1 MGIAIKDIL
10 ISKEISIPDLRNKT
24 LAVDSFNMLYQFLT
38 TIRARDGSL
47 LTNQNGDV
55 TSHLIGLFSR
65 VTNMMEQGL
74 KLAFVFDG
82 TPPQLKRHEQQRRAE
97 LKKEAKKEYEIAKQR
112 EDIDGMRKYASRT
125 TKLTKDMVSDA
136 KELISYLGLPI
147 IQAKSEGEAQAA
159 YLVKQKHAFATISQ
173 DFDTLLH
180 GSDYLVR
187 NLSIAGKRKRT
198 NKLGYIT
205 VKPELINLSDNLN
218 HLGVDQDQLIALS
231 MLIGTDY
238 NIGGIKGIGPKKAIT
253 LVKQHNKDYNEMFK
267 SVKWNDYFDY
277 DWEDV
282 FYLIKNI
289 PIEKNFD
296 IKFTS
301 PDFNKITEFL
311 CEKHGFEKERVEKTL
326 NKIANSKDIK
336 QKGLGDFF

>member
-1 MGIAIKDIL
+1 M
-10 ISKEISIPDLRNKT
+10 
-24 LAVDSFNMLYQFLT
+24 
-38 TIRARDGSL
+38 
-47 LTNQNGDV
+47 
-55 TSHLIGLFSR
+55 
-65 VTNMMEQGL
+65 
-74 KLAFVFDG
+74 
-82 TPPQLKRHEQQRRAE
+82 
-97 LKKEAKKEYEIAKQR
+97 
-112 EDIDGMRKYASRT
+112 
-125 TKLTKDMVSDA
+125 
-136 KELISYLGLPI
+136 
-147 IQAKSEGEAQAA
+147 
-159 YLVKQKHAFATISQ
+159 
-173 DFDTLLH
+173 LH